1 MPVTPSDR
9 QPPGADERGID
20 DGGTR
25 AAGSGG
31 EGLPALLPG
40 TAAPGTRAGT
50 AQFLE
55 RERCG
60 HTVVEGDGD
69 GVLTVHGNIDNLG
82 HARSDGIGC
91 LPPHRVA
98 PRHADARGVHVSGAG
113 TPEVV
118 CSRAVTGLIIATI
131 IPLALM
137 LGIVALGRGGWRTAP
152 LIAIALAWG
161 IGCTWIVIH
170 INNGWARHYSL
181 TSLFVLG
188 APIIEEVSKSF
199 LSPLLTGVRRCS
211 WFVDGAVIGLAAGT
225 GFAIRENWVYLDQNK
240 QQAVSLAV
248 ARVTSTNLMHAG
260 CTAIVGAALAA
271 AARRGILTRIVTGVV
286 GLALAMGIHS
296 GFNRLTRVSQPSAAI
311 ITAVGVLAFVYAAI
325 IVALGAP
332 VSARWARQD
341 MAARGLSES
350 EQVALAGGSSVDDL
364 LDEFENRFGTVA
376 SSQAAELIALQRRIG
391 VLSRGGRSDDPEL
404 PGLTEKADEL
414 RRRIGVFPMMWL
426 RSHLPVNPAE
436 SGVWA
441 SIGASVTD
449 AGESGEAPV
458 LSGLWANLGAAT
470 NDVPAAAPSPPAG
483 WPSTPPSDGTS
494 TSE

>member
-1 MPVTPSDR
+1 MFR
-9 QPPGADERGID
+9 AFGPG
-20 DGGTR
+20 
-25 AAGSGG
+25 S
-31 EGLPALLPG
+31 
-40 TAAPGTRAGT
+40 
-50 AQFLE
+50 
-55 RERCG
+55 
-60 HTVVEGDGD
+60 
-69 GVLTVHGNIDNLG
+69 
-82 HARSDGIGC
+82 
-91 LPPHRVA
+91 
-98 PRHADARGVHVSGAG
+98 
-113 TPEVV
+113 VV
-118 CSRAVTGLIIATI
+118 CSRAVTGLLIATI
-131 IPLALM
+131 IPLVLM

-161 IGCTWIVIH
+161 IGCTWIVVH
-170 INNGWARHYSL
+170 INDSWARNFSL

-199 LSPLLTGVRRCS
+199 LSPLLTGLRRCS

-225 GFAIRENWVYLDQNK
+225 GFAIRENWVYLDQNPD
-240 QQAVSLAV
+240 QAVSLAV

-271 AARRGILTRIVTGVV
+271 AARRGILTRVVTGVV

-311 ITAVGVLAFVYAAI
+311 ITAVGVLAFVYAAGV
-325 IVALGAP
+325 VALGAP

-364 LDEFENRFGTVA
+364 LDEFENRFGAAA
-376 SSQAAELIALQRRIG
+376 SEHASELITLQRRIG

-404 PGLTEKADEL
+404 PALTEKADDL

-436 SGVWA
+436 EGVWA
-441 SIGASVTD
+441 SIGAAVVDES
-449 AGESGEAPV
+449 ASGEAPV

-470 NDVPAAAPSPPAG
+470 NDVPAAPNSPASSTG
-483 WPSTPPSDGTS
+483 WPAPPSDGTP
-494 TSE
+494 TSQ